1 MLKSYLSD
9 WFKWNQHANSG
20 QVWREQKAYEKFVAR
35 SMFNQMNRN
44 VAVAAIFFMF
54 AQVNRNKF
62 YSFSKSLVRI
72 RLQQYGK
79 LHGIHSKDA
88 CCELHR
94 FHFRWTLR
102 GHIEC
107 ARFKAI
113 YSSFFLSLYFCCW
126 SYFIIQCCRSDLIWF
141 AHRVKRHGIFQPNS
155 PDSEEE
161 YRPIS
166 TTEYCKYKH
175 FDGLVVICIPF
186 LQMSKGIEIP
196 TIIRWMT
203 RRSGEKN
210 W

>member
-1 MLKSYLSD
+1 MCFANVCDLIEQIKIGIKRQQRSCNKNNCGQNVLKSYLSD

-113 YSSFFLSLYFCCW
+113 YSSFFLSLFLL
-126 SYFIIQCCRSDLIWF
+126 LI
-141 AHRVKRHGIFQPNS
+141 VLYNPML
-155 PDSEEE
+155 P
-161 YRPIS
+161 
-166 TTEYCKYKH
+166 
-175 FDGLVVICIPF
+175 
-186 LQMSKGIEIP
+186 
-196 TIIRWMT
+196 
-203 RRSGEKN
+203 
-210 W
+210 